1 MRLVL
6 GLLGRGLA
14 ILLPNA
20 WRPDLTYGFTLW
32 SSLIVLALATCFA
45 LGTSQAWPN
54 LSAKERF

>member
-1 MRLVL
+1 
-6 GLLGRGLA
+6 
-14 ILLPNA
+14 LPNA